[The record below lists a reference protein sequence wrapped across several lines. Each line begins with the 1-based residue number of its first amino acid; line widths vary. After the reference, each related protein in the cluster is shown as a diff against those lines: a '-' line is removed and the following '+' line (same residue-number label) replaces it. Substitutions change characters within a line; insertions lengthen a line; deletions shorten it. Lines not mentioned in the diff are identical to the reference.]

1 MELYVK
7 TPTGGYN
14 VLIRRGATE
23 QSETYSGIPRG
34 GKTLIVTDDGVPERY
49 IKTIASRFDSPVLI
63 TLPQGEHSKSLEN
76 YTLLLKTMAEHEFT
90 RSGKAIAAGG
100 GVIGDLCGFAAATYM
115 RGIAFYNFPTTFLS
129 QVDSSV
135 GGKTA
140 VDFRGIKNI
149 VGAFY
154 PPRKVIIDTEVL
166 KTLPKRQLSAGIAE
180 SIKMA
185 VTSDKELF
193 SLLERAADGYPD
205 RFFEYADE
213 IVFRSLL
220 IKKAVV
226 EADPEE
232 KGLRKVLNFGHT
244 AGHALESEYKGELL
258 HGECVALGM
267 LPMCSPAVRVRLKK
281 LLIAYDLPIRADFS
295 EAELLR
301 FLKHDKKA
309 VGSNEISVTFSDE
322 IGSYRFVR
330 ETAETIAARS
340 KQILCGGTAQ

>member
-1 MELYVK
+1 M
-7 TPTGGYN
+7 
-14 VLIRRGATE
+14 
-23 QSETYSGIPRG
+23 
-34 GKTLIVTDDGVPERY
+34 
-49 IKTIASRFDSPVLI
+49 
-63 TLPQGEHSKSLEN
+63 
-76 YTLLLKTMAEHEFT
+76 
-90 RSGKAIAAGG
+90 IAAGG

-135 GGKTA
+135 GGKQPSISAASKTSSA
-140 VDFRGIKNI
+140 RFI
-149 VGAFY
+149 
-154 PPRKVIIDTEVL
+154 PPARMVIDTEVL

-193 SLLERAADGYPD
+193 TLLERAADGYPD

-267 LPMCSPAVRVRLKK
+267 LPMCSPAVRARLEK

-301 FLKHDKKA
+301 FLKHDKKP
-309 VGSNEISVTFSDE
+309 S
-322 IGSYRFVR
+322 
-330 ETAETIAARS
+330 AAT
-340 KQILCGGTAQ
+340 KYP

>member
-90 RSGKAIAAGG
+90 RSDKAIAAGG

-140 VDFRGIKNI
+140 VDFCGIKNI

-154 PPRKVIIDTEVL
+154 PPPQGDYRYRSFKNLAEKATE
-166 KTLPKRQLSAGIAE
+166 R
-180 SIKMA
+180 
-185 VTSDKELF
+185 
-193 SLLERAADGYPD
+193 
-205 RFFEYADE
+205 
-213 IVFRSLL
+213 
-220 IKKAVV
+220 
-226 EADPEE
+226 
-232 KGLRKVLNFGHT
+232 GHC
-244 AGHALESEYKGELL
+244 G
-258 HGECVALGM
+258 
-267 LPMCSPAVRVRLKK
+267 
-281 LLIAYDLPIRADFS
+281 
-295 EAELLR
+295 
-301 FLKHDKKA
+301 KH
-309 VGSNEISVTFSDE
+309 
-322 IGSYRFVR
+322 
-330 ETAETIAARS
+330 
-340 KQILCGGTAQ
+340 